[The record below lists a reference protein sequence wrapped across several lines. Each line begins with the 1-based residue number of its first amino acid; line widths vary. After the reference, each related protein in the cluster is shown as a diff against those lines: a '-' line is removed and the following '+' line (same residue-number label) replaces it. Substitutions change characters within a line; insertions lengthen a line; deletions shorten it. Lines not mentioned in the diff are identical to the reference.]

1 MNDDLTVEIAQ
12 IVGLEPPVEREAPAP
27 TVDTFEPLQ
36 KYYGLDEVDSKQS
49 DQLKTVWEYYS
60 KDAEHEGETLKRI
73 RDAHM
78 RMVQPEIGQTKL
90 SQLADYVKILRQ
102 VDNSSKQLQAY
113 QKETNESTSKVDQP

>member
-12 IVGLEPPVEREAPAP
+12 IVGLETPVEREAQVP
-27 TVDTFEPLQ
+27 TTEEFEPLQ
-36 KYYGLDEVDSKQS
+36 KYYGLEEVDPKQS
-49 DQLKTVWEYYS
+49 DQLKTIWEYYS
-60 KDAEHEGETLKRI
+60 KDADGEGETLKRI

-102 VDNSSKQLQAY
+102 VDDSSNKLQAY
-113 QKETNESTSKVDQP
+113 QKDTNESISQVE

>member
-1 MNDDLTVEIAQ
+1 MDDELTVQIAQ
-12 IVGLEPPVEREAPAP
+12 AVGLEAP
-27 TVDTFEPLQ
+27 TETTIVPPTIEEFEPLQ
-36 KYYGLDEVDSKQS
+36 KYYGLEEVDAKQS

-60 KDAEHEGETLKRI
+60 KGAEDEGETLKRI

-113 QKETNESTSKVDQP
+113 QKDTDESASQVE

>member
-1 MNDDLTVEIAQ
+1 MNDDLTVEIAKVIGIQ
-12 IVGLEPPVEREAPAP
+12 TEATVEIQPPNIEE
-27 TVDTFEPLQ
+27 FEPLQ
-36 KYYGLDEVDSKQS
+36 KYYGLDEVDAKQA
-49 DQLKTVWEYYS
+49 DQLKTVWEYYA
-60 KDAEHEGETLKRI
+60 KDADSEGETLKRI

-113 QKETNESTSKVDQP
+113 QKDTDESASQVDQP